1 MDPSLRAML
10 NESEKELLLQCE
22 PAALAALDED
32 ELIELHTRV
41 RRARTKYSKL
51 YRRNARAQVQ
61 RAGKRAGAS
70 AGSTRTRMKA
80 EGFEAALATVSAA
93 LAKEAKRSAAALKAE
108 RLEAARSTPGR
119 NAPARSNTP
128 KAAGTATAS
137 QTRAAK
143 RTPASETQRA
153 RTKAEGARRQAKR
166 DTR

>member
-1 MDPSLRAML
+1 ML
-10 NESEKELLLQCE
+10 NDSEQELLRQCE

-61 RAGKRAGAS
+61 RGGKRSGAS
-70 AGSTRTRMKA
+70 AGSARTRMKA
-80 EGFEAALATVSAA
+80 EGFENALAAVSAA

-128 KAAGTATAS
+128 KADGTPKQAS
-137 QTRAAK
+137 TRTTK
-143 RTPASETQRA
+143 RTPASEKRRA
-153 RTKAEGARRQAKR
+153 STKASGARRQAAR
-166 DTR
+166 DGR